1 MKKNNLIRQWI
12 GLLCAIVFLTGC
24 GSKQKGDYAESQSSD
39 EKWDAEMEAAY
50 DESGEMDGGGAPMEE
65 ELSGN
70 AEIGSTGAQ
79 NQKLIKDV
87 SISAETKKFDTLL
100 ESITKKTKELGGY
113 VESSE
118 INGSSYSYYS
128 SRWAELMV
136 RIPADKLD
144 AFVKEVDSNA
154 NITNKMESVRDVTLE
169 YVDIESHVNALR
181 AEQESLLNILKKA
194 DKLGDIIKVQSQ
206 LTQVRYEI
214 ESYESQLR
222 TYDNMVTYSTVKI
235 NITEVERE
243 TPAEPETFG
252 DEIKARLEENL
263 NNIKDGLRSFAIWF
277 ISSIP
282 YIILWAVIILIIC
295 VPLWKA
301 AKKERQ
307 KRGGKH
313 RVKKQRNYKNKLEE
327 KEEKETPKEKVQE
340 NIENQ
345 KEPENETGEPEN
357 NKYF

>member
-1 MKKNNLIRQWI
+1 MKKNKLKRQWI
-12 GLLCAIVFLTGC
+12 GLLCAILLLTGC
-24 GSKQKGDYAESQSSD
+24 GSGQTRNSAGSQAAD
-39 EKWDAEMEAAY
+39 EKWDAETEEAAY
-50 DESGEMDGGGAPMEE
+50 DESGEMDGSGAPMEE

-70 AEIGSTGAQ
+70 TEIGSAGVQ

-100 ESITKKTKELGGY
+100 ENITKKTKELGGY
-113 VESSE
+113 VENSE
-118 INGSSYSYYS
+118 ISGSSYSYNT
-128 SRWAELMV
+128 SRWANLLV

-169 YVDIESHVNALR
+169 YVDMESHVNALR

-222 TYDNMVTYSTVKI
+222 TYDNMVTYSTVNI

-252 DEIKARLEENL
+252 DEIKTRLGENL
-263 NNIKDGLRSFAIWF
+263 NNIKDGLRSFTIWLV
-277 ISSIP
+277 SSIP
-282 YIILWAVIILIIC
+282 YIILWAVIILIIS

-301 AKKERQ
+301 AKKGRR
-307 KRGGKH
+307 KREKKSRG
-313 RVKKQRNYKNKLEE
+313 KKQTDDEQDLEGLEE
-327 KEEKETPKEKVQE
+327 IAE
-340 NIENQ
+340 NPE
-345 KEPENETGEPEN
+345 EPENETHEP
-357 NKYF
+357 